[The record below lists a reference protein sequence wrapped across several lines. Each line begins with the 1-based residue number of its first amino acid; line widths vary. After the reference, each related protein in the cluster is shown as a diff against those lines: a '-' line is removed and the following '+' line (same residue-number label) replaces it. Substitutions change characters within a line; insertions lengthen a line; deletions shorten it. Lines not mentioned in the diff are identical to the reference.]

1 MRILALLYK
10 QNNDFDKA
18 KQIYTKAR
26 VLAPDNEELKK
37 GEFELYYSI
46 GYNGLNDEDKLVN
59 EINASRADK
68 KKFDELMAKRK
79 AMFLSTIPNFEKAYD
94 LYPADENTKS
104 ILKMAY
110 EITGQPD
117 KAKAIK

>member
-1 MRILALLYK
+1 MRILALLYR
-10 QNNDFDKA
+10 QNNDLDKA
-18 KQIYTKAR
+18 KDIYTKAR
-26 VLAPDNEELKK
+26 IIAPDDEELKK
-37 GEFELYYSI
+37 GEFELYYSL
-46 GYNGLNDEDKLVN
+46 GYSGLSEEEKLVN

-79 AMFLSTIPNFEKAYD
+79 AMFLSTIPNFEKAYA
-94 LYPADENTKS
+94 LNPADENTKS

-110 EITGQPD
+110 EVTGQPE